1 MVRRFTDVLIEE
13 GILDAQRLGELIAG
27 RTDLQEPIE
36 DYLVRVGAIDER
48 TRARVLSLMYG
59 VPLVDFQ
66 TLSVQPEAV
75 ASVPREVAM
84 RCKAMPIAFNGS
96 QLVVAMADPADI
108 VAVDDLRAASGR
120 EITIALA
127 SRPQIQDALMRY
139 YGLDEDVR
147 SVVERIRTAEEEDVS
162 VIRLVEALLNRAIA
176 DRASDLHIEPLE
188 GRTRVRERI
197 DGVLRETSEIPQEL
211 HDAVV
216 ARIKIM
222 ANLDIAE
229 KRVPQDGRI
238 PYCIGGQAYDLR
250 VSTYPSIYGEKV
262 VLRILEK
269 STERFD
275 LERLGLEPMQLIRL
289 RRIIER
295 PYGMLIVCGPTGSGK
310 TTTLYA
316 ALSHLNTP
324 ERNIITIED
333 PVEYQLP
340 GIVQAN
346 VNTRA
351 GLTFATGLRAIL
363 RQDPDVVLVGEIRD
377 RETAQ
382 IAIEAALTGHMVFS
396 TLHANEAAGAPGR
409 LIEMGV
415 EPFLLASALVGVLS
429 QRLVRLLCTECREP
443 VEPDGELLARL
454 RLTPEMLGGA
464 TVYTARGC
472 HRCQFMGYRGRSAIM
487 ELMEV
492 DDAVR
497 HAIMHHQPTATLR
510 ESAIRNGMVP
520 LYQDALR
527 LVKAGK
533 TSLEEV
539 LRVVAN
545 DIDDTA
551 PIPLTDSSTDGT
563 PVPRLSDSSTGG
575 TPIKPLSDPSDLSDL
590 SELTA

>member
-1 MVRRFTDVLIEE
+1 VVRRFTDVLIEE
-13 GILDAQRLGELIAG
+13 GILDAQRLGELIAA

-48 TRARVLSLMYG
+48 TRARVLSVMYG
-59 VPLVDFQ
+59 VPLIDFQ

-75 ASVPREVAM
+75 ALVPREVAL
-84 RCKAMPIAFNGS
+84 RCKAMPIALNGS

-120 EITIALA
+120 EISVAVA

-147 SVVERIRTAEEEDVS
+147 SVVQRIRTAEEEDVS
-162 VIRLVEALLNRAIA
+162 VIRLVEAIINRAIA

-188 GRTRVRERI
+188 SRTRVRERI

-216 ARIKIM
+216 ARVKIM
-222 ANLDIAE
+222 SHLDIAE

-238 PYCIGGQAYDLR
+238 AYQIGGQAYDLR

-269 STERFD
+269 STERFN
-275 LERLGLEPMQLIRL
+275 LEKLGLEPLQLIRL
-289 RRIIER
+289 KRIIER

-346 VNTRA
+346 LNPRA

-377 RETAQ
+377 RETAV
-382 IAIEAALTGHMVFS
+382 IAVEAALTGHMVFS

-429 QRLVRLLCTECREP
+429 QRLVRLLCAECKEPTEP
-443 VEPDGELLARL
+443 NPELLTRL
-454 RLTPEMLGGA
+454 RLTPQMLVNA

-472 HRCQFMGYRGRSAIM
+472 HRCQFTGYRGRSAIM
-487 ELMEV
+487 ELMDV
-492 DDAVR
+492 NDAIR
-497 HAIMHHQPTATLR
+497 HGIMHHQPTATLR
-510 ESAIRNGMVP
+510 EAAIENGMVP

-527 LVKAGK
+527 LVRTGK

-545 DIDDTA
+545 DIDDTPPA
-551 PIPLTDSSTDGT
+551 
-563 PVPRLSDSSTGG
+563 
-575 TPIKPLSDPSDLSDL
+575 DLSFL
-590 SELTA
+590 QSRVA

>member
-1 MVRRFTDVLIEE
+1 LVRRFTDVLIEE
-13 GILDAQRLGELIAG
+13 GILDAQRLGELIAT

-59 VPLVDFQ
+59 VPLLDFQ
-66 TLSVQPEAV
+66 TVTVQPEAV
-75 ASVPREVAM
+75 ALVPREVAL
-84 RCKAMPIAFNGS
+84 RCKAMPVALNGS
-96 QLVVAMADPADI
+96 QLVVAMTDPADI

-120 EITIALA
+120 DISIAVA
-127 SRPQIQDALMRY
+127 PRPQIQDALMRY

-147 SVVERIRTAEEEDVS
+147 SVVQRLHTAQEEDVS
-162 VIRLVEALLNRAIA
+162 VIRLVEAIINRAIA

-188 GRTRVRERI
+188 QQTRVRERV

-222 ANLDIAE
+222 SNLDIAE

-238 PYCIGGQAYDLR
+238 AYQIGGQAYDLR

-269 STERFD
+269 TTERFD
-275 LERLGLEPMQLIRL
+275 LEKLGMEPTQLARL
-289 RRIIER
+289 RRLIER

-316 ALSHLNTP
+316 ALNHLNTP

-346 VNTRA
+346 VNPRA

-377 RETAQ
+377 RETAV
-382 IAIEAALTGHMVFS
+382 IAVEAALTGHMVFS

-429 QRLVRLLCTECREP
+429 QRLVRLLCAECKQP
-443 VEPDGELLARL
+443 AEPDEELLARL
-454 RLTPEMLGGA
+454 RLTPQMLQGT
-464 TVYTARGC
+464 TVYAARGC
-472 HRCQFMGYRGRSAIM
+472 HRCQFTGYRGRSAIM

-492 DDAVR
+492 DDAIR
-497 HAIMHHQPTATLR
+497 HGIMHHQPTATLR
-510 ESAIRNGMVP
+510 EAAMHNGMAP

-527 LVKAGK
+527 LVRAGK

-545 DIDDTA
+545 DIDEQTGDIAQPITA
-551 PIPLTDSSTDGT
+551 QK
-563 PVPRLSDSSTGG
+563 V
-575 TPIKPLSDPSDLSDL
+575 
-590 SELTA
+590 A

>member
-1 MVRRFTDVLIEE
+1 MIRRFTDVLIEE
-13 GILDAQRLGELIAG
+13 GILEAQRLGELIAA

-48 TRARVLSLMYG
+48 TRARVLSIMYG
-59 VPLVDFQ
+59 VPLIDFQ
-66 TLSVQPEAV
+66 TVSIQPEAV
-75 ASVPREVAM
+75 ALVPREVAL
-84 RCKAMPIAFNGS
+84 RCKAMPIMLNGS

-108 VAVDDLRAASGR
+108 VAVDDLRAAAGR
-120 EITIALA
+120 EIAIAVA

-147 SVVERIRTAEEEDVS
+147 SVVQRIRTAEEEDVS
-162 VIRLVEALLNRAIA
+162 VIRLVEAILNRAIA

-188 GRTRVRERI
+188 NRTRVRERI
-197 DGVLRETSEIPQEL
+197 DGVLRETSEIPPEL

-222 ANLDIAE
+222 SNLDIAE

-238 PYCIGGQAYDLR
+238 AYQIAGQAYDLR
-250 VSTYPSIYGEKV
+250 VSTYPSVHGEKV

-275 LERLGLEPMQLIRL
+275 LEKLGLEPSQLVRL
-289 RRIIER
+289 RHLIER

-340 GIVQAN
+340 GIGQAN
-346 VNTRA
+346 VNPRA

-377 RETAQ
+377 RETAM
-382 IAIEAALTGHMVFS
+382 IAVEAALTGHMVFS

-429 QRLVRLLCTECREP
+429 QRLVRLLCIECREP
-443 VEPDGELLARL
+443 IEPDPELLVRL
-454 RLTPEMLGGA
+454 RLTPEMLRGA
-464 TVYTARGC
+464 TVYGARGC
-472 HRCQFMGYRGRSAIM
+472 HRCQFTGYRGRSAII

-492 DDAVR
+492 DDAIR
-497 HAIMHHQPTATLR
+497 HGIMHHQPTATLR
-510 ESAIRNGMVP
+510 EAAIRNGMVP

-527 LVKAGK
+527 LVIAGR

-545 DIDDTA
+545 DIDET
-551 PIPLTDSSTDGT
+551 STPFWQESQDE
-563 PVPRLSDSSTGG
+563 PQRCREV
-575 TPIKPLSDPSDLSDL
+575 
-590 SELTA
+590 A

>member
-1 MVRRFTDVLIEE
+1 MIRRFTDVLIEE
-13 GILDAQRLGELIAG
+13 GILDAQRLGELIAA

-48 TRARVLSLMYG
+48 TRARALSLMYG
-59 VPLVDFQ
+59 VPLIDFQ
-66 TLSVQPEAV
+66 TVSIQPEAV
-75 ASVPREVAM
+75 ALVPRELAL
-84 RCKAMPIAFNGS
+84 RYKAMPLMLNGA

-108 VAVDDLRAASGR
+108 VAVDDLRATAGR
-120 EITIALA
+120 EIAIAVA
-127 SRPQIQDALMRY
+127 SRPQIEDALMRY

-147 SVVERIRTAEEEDVS
+147 SVVQRIRAAEEEDVS
-162 VIRLVEALLNRAIA
+162 VIRLVEAILNRAIA

-188 GRTRVRERI
+188 HRTRVRERI

-222 ANLDIAE
+222 SNLDIAE

-238 PYCIGGQAYDLR
+238 AYQIAGQAYDLR
-250 VSTYPSIYGEKV
+250 VSTYPSVHGEKV

-275 LERLGLEPMQLIRL
+275 LEKLELEPSQLVRL
-289 RRIIER
+289 RRLIER

-316 ALSHLNTP
+316 ALNHLNTP

-346 VNTRA
+346 VNPRA

-377 RETAQ
+377 RETAM
-382 IAIEAALTGHMVFS
+382 IAVEAALTGHMVFS

-409 LIEMGV
+409 LVEMGV

-443 VEPDGELLARL
+443 VEPDPELLARL
-454 RLTPEMLGGA
+454 RLTPDMLKGA
-464 TVYTARGC
+464 TVYGARGC
-472 HRCQFMGYRGRSAIM
+472 HRCHFTGYRGRNAIM

-492 DDAVR
+492 DDAIR
-497 HAIMHHQPTATLR
+497 QGIMHHQPTATLR
-510 ESAIRNGMVP
+510 EAAIRNGMVP

-527 LVKAGK
+527 LVTAGR

-545 DIDDTA
+545 DIDEA
-551 PIPLTDSSTDGT
+551 S
-563 PVPRLSDSSTGG
+563 
-575 TPIKPLSDPSDLSDL
+575 PSDGGSSRTLSYAEPPTEKDTM
-590 SELTA
+590 EEGNKVA

>member
-1 MVRRFTDVLIEE
+1 VIRRFTDVLIEE
-13 GILDAQRLGELIAG
+13 GILDAQRLGELIAA

-48 TRARVLSLMYG
+48 TRARALSLMYG
-59 VPLVDFQ
+59 VPLIDFQ
-66 TLSVQPEAV
+66 TVSIQPEAV
-75 ASVPREVAM
+75 ALVPRELAL
-84 RCKAMPIAFNGS
+84 RYKAMPIMLNGA

-108 VAVDDLRAASGR
+108 VAVDDLRATAGR
-120 EITIALA
+120 EIAIAVA
-127 SRPQIQDALMRY
+127 SRPQIEDALMRY

-147 SVVERIRTAEEEDVS
+147 SVVQRIRAADEEEVS
-162 VIRLVEALLNRAIA
+162 VIRLVEAILNRAIA

-188 GRTRVRERI
+188 HRTRVRERI

-222 ANLDIAE
+222 SNLDIAE

-238 PYCIGGQAYDLR
+238 AYQIAGQAYDLR
-250 VSTYPSIYGEKV
+250 VSTYPSVHGEKV

-275 LERLGLEPMQLIRL
+275 LEKLGLEPSQLVRL
-289 RRIIER
+289 RRLIER

-316 ALSHLNTP
+316 ALNHLNTP

-346 VNTRA
+346 VNPRA

-377 RETAQ
+377 RETAM
-382 IAIEAALTGHMVFS
+382 IAVEAALTGHMVFS

-409 LIEMGV
+409 LVEMGV

-443 VEPDGELLARL
+443 VEPDPELLARL
-454 RLTPEMLGGA
+454 RLTPDMLKGRDGVWRTRLPPLPLHRLSGAQRHHGADGGGRRHPTGHHASPADGNPARGSHPQRDGA
-464 TVYTARGC
+464 TLPRRLAIGDRWQNQLGRGAARG
-472 HRCQFMGYRGRSAIM
+472 RQRYRRSLPHQM
-487 ELMEV
+487 EG
-492 DDAVR
+492 VR
-497 HAIMHHQPTATLR
+497 EHCPTRNRPQRRTSWRKATR
-510 ESAIRNGMVP
+510 SP
-520 LYQDALR
+520 D
-527 LVKAGK
+527 
-533 TSLEEV
+533 
-539 LRVVAN
+539 
-545 DIDDTA
+545 
-551 PIPLTDSSTDGT
+551 
-563 PVPRLSDSSTGG
+563 
-575 TPIKPLSDPSDLSDL
+575 
-590 SELTA
+590 

>member
-13 GILDAQRLGELIAG
+13 GILDAQRLGELIAS

-36 DYLVRVGAIDER
+36 DYLVRIGAIDER
-48 TRARVLSLMYG
+48 TRARALSLMYG
-59 VPLVDFQ
+59 VPLLDFQ
-66 TLSVQPEAV
+66 TLTIQPEAV
-75 ASVPREVAM
+75 ALVPREVAL
-84 RCKAMPIAFNGS
+84 RCKAMPIALNGT

-108 VAVDDLRAASGR
+108 VAVDDLRAATGR
-120 EITIALA
+120 DITIAVA

-147 SVVERIRTAEEEDVS
+147 SVVQRIRTAEEEDIS
-162 VIRLVEALLNRAIA
+162 VIRLVEAVINRAIA

-188 GRTRVRERI
+188 NHTRVRERI

-222 ANLDIAE
+222 SNLDIAE

-238 PYCIGGQAYDLR
+238 AYRIGGQAYDLR

-275 LERLGLEPMQLIRL
+275 LEKLGLDPQQKIRL
-289 RRIIER
+289 KRIIER

-346 VNTRA
+346 INPRA

-377 RETAQ
+377 RETAV
-382 IAIEAALTGHMVFS
+382 IAVEAALTGHMVFS

-429 QRLVRLLCTECREP
+429 QRLVRLLCSECREP
-443 VEPDGELLARL
+443 TEPDAELLARL
-454 RLTPEMLGGA
+454 RLTPDMLKGC

-472 HRCQFMGYRGRSAIM
+472 HRCQFTGFRGRSAIM

-492 DDAVR
+492 DDAIR
-497 HAIMHHQPTATLR
+497 HGIMHHQPSATLR
-510 ESAIRNGMVP
+510 EAAIRNGMVP

-527 LVKAGK
+527 LVKAGR

-545 DIDDTA
+545 DIDE
-551 PIPLTDSSTDGT
+551 PIPQ
-563 PVPRLSDSSTGG
+563 
-575 TPIKPLSDPSDLSDL
+575 
-590 SELTA
+590 AA

>member
-13 GILDAQRLGELIAG
+13 GILDAQRLGELIAA
-27 RTDLQEPIE
+27 RADLQEPIE

-66 TLSVQPEAV
+66 TLSIQPEAV
-75 ASVPREVAM
+75 AAIPREVAL
-84 RCKAMPIAFNGS
+84 RCRAMPIALNGS
-96 QLVVAMADPADI
+96 QLMVAMADPADI

-120 EITIALA
+120 DITIAVA

-147 SVVERIRTAEEEDVS
+147 SVVKRLRTAEEEDVS
-162 VIRLVEALLNRAIA
+162 VIRLVEALINRAIA

-188 GRTRVRERI
+188 HQTRVRERI
-197 DGVLRETSEIPQEL
+197 DGVLRETSEVPQEL

-222 ANLDIAE
+222 SNLDIAE
-229 KRVPQDGRI
+229 KRTPQDGRI
-238 PYCIGGQAYDLR
+238 AYQIGGQAYDLR

-269 STERFD
+269 TTERFN
-275 LERLGLEPMQLIRL
+275 LEKLGLEPSQLVRL
-289 RRIIER
+289 KRVIER

-346 VNTRA
+346 VNPRA

-377 RETAQ
+377 RETAI
-382 IAIEAALTGHMVFS
+382 IAVEAALTGHMVFS

-429 QRLVRLLCTECREP
+429 QRLVRLLCAECKEP
-443 VEPDGELLARL
+443 VEPDAELLARL
-454 RLTPEMLGGA
+454 RLTPEMLEGA

-472 HRCQFMGYRGRSAIM
+472 HRCQFTGYRGRSAIM

-497 HAIMHHQPTATLR
+497 HGIMHHQPTATLR
-510 ESAIRNGMVP
+510 EAAMRNGMAP

-527 LVKAGK
+527 LVRAGK

-545 DIDDTA
+545 DIDT
-551 PIPLTDSSTDGT
+551 PSPLWEAHSVG
-563 PVPRLSDSSTGG
+563 VPAHDRHQEQR
-575 TPIKPLSDPSDLSDL
+575 
-590 SELTA
+590 SEVA

>member
-13 GILDAQRLGELIAG
+13 GILDAQRLGELIAS

-36 DYLVRVGAIDER
+36 DYLVRIGAIDER
-48 TRARVLSLMYG
+48 TRARALSLMYG
-59 VPLVDFQ
+59 VPLLDFQ
-66 TLSVQPEAV
+66 TLTVQPEAV
-75 ASVPREVAM
+75 ALVPREVAL
-84 RCKAMPIAFNGS
+84 RCKAMPIAINGT
-96 QLVVAMADPADI
+96 QLVVAMMDPADI
-108 VAVDDLRAASGR
+108 VAVDDLRAATGR
-120 EITIALA
+120 DISIAVA

-147 SVVERIRTAEEEDVS
+147 SVVQRIRTAEEEDAS
-162 VIRLVEALLNRAIA
+162 IIRLVEALINRAIA

-188 GRTRVRERI
+188 NHTRVRERI

-222 ANLDIAE
+222 SNLDIAE

-238 PYCIGGQAYDLR
+238 AYRIGGQAYDLR

-275 LERLGLEPMQLIRL
+275 LEKLGLEPQQKTRL
-289 RRIIER
+289 KRIIER

-346 VNTRA
+346 INPRA

-377 RETAQ
+377 RETAV
-382 IAIEAALTGHMVFS
+382 IAVEAALTGHMVFS

-429 QRLVRLLCTECREP
+429 QRLVRLLCSECREP
-443 VEPDGELLARL
+443 TEPDAELLARL
-454 RLTPEMLGGA
+454 RLTPDMLKGC

-472 HRCQFMGYRGRSAIM
+472 HRCQFTGFRGRSAIM

-492 DDAVR
+492 DDAIR
-497 HAIMHHQPTATLR
+497 HGIMHHQPSATLR
-510 ESAIRNGMVP
+510 EAAIRNGMVP

-527 LVKAGK
+527 LVKAGR

-539 LRVVAN
+539 LRVVAD
-545 DIDDTA
+545 DIDE
-551 PIPLTDSSTDGT
+551 PIPQ
-563 PVPRLSDSSTGG
+563 
-575 TPIKPLSDPSDLSDL
+575 
-590 SELTA
+590 AA

>member
-1 MVRRFTDVLIEE
+1 MLRRFTDVLIEE
-13 GILDAQRLGELIAG
+13 GIIDAQRLGELIAA
-27 RTDLQEPIE
+27 RTDLQEPVDE
-36 DYLVRVGAIDER
+36 YLVRIGAIDER

-59 VPLVDFQ
+59 VPLLDFQ
-66 TLSVQPEAV
+66 TVTVQPEAL
-75 ASVPREVAM
+75 ALVPREVAI
-84 RCKAMPIAFNGS
+84 RCKAVPIGVQGS

-108 VAVDDLRAASGR
+108 VALDDLRTASGR
-120 EITIALA
+120 EIAIAVA
-127 SRPQIQDALMRY
+127 PRPQIQDALMRY
-139 YGLDEDVR
+139 YGLDEDVKT
-147 SVVERIRTAEEEDVS
+147 VVQRMRTAEEEDSS
-162 VIRLVEALLNRAIA
+162 VIRLVEAVLNRAIA
-176 DRASDLHIEPLE
+176 DRASDLHIEPME
-188 GRTRVRERI
+188 GNTRVRERI
-197 DGVLRETSEIPQEL
+197 DGVLRQTAEIPREL
-211 HDAVV
+211 HEAVV

-222 ANLDIAE
+222 SNLDIAE
-229 KRVPQDGRI
+229 KRAPQDGRI
-238 PYCIGGQAYDLR
+238 AYRIGGQDYDLR
-250 VSTYPSIYGEKV
+250 VSTYPSVHGEKV

-275 LERLGLEPMQLIRL
+275 LQKLGLEESVLTQLKRV
-289 RRIIER
+289 IER

-340 GIVQAN
+340 GITQAN

-377 RETAQ
+377 RETAV
-382 IAIEAALTGHMVFS
+382 IAVEAALTGHMVFS

-429 QRLVRLLCTECREP
+429 QRLVRLLCKECREP
-443 VEPDGELLARL
+443 VEPDPELLTRL
-454 RLTPEMLGGA
+454 RLTPQMVQGHTLYAG
-464 TVYTARGC
+464 RGC
-472 HRCQFMGYRGRSAIM
+472 HRCQFTGYRGRRAIV

-492 DDAVR
+492 NDAIR
-497 HAIMHHQPTATLR
+497 HHITHHQPTTVIR
-510 ESAIRNGMVP
+510 ESAIQNGMVP
-520 LYQDALR
+520 LYRDALR
-527 LVKAGK
+527 LVLRGE

-545 DIDDTA
+545 DIDDT
-551 PIPLTDSSTDGT
+551 PES
-563 PVPRLSDSSTGG
+563 
-575 TPIKPLSDPSDLSDL
+575 PSYPA
-590 SELTA
+590 EVA